1 MTTATM
7 PNIDLTP
14 HNWSVVKHILL
25 MYVPGYDVWAF
36 GSRATWTAKAYS
48 DLDLAVITDTRF
60 SLADLAHLQAAFE
73 ESDLS
78 IKVDVVDWSATSDAF
93 REIIRKTAVVVQKT
107 QNMGNANKPSNMKM
121 TDCGAF
127 AADYAVERLA
137 SLCVPYGGVQTGP
150 FGSQL
155 HQEDYVVVG
164 TPIITVEHL
173 GNNRINHQD
182 LPRISDKDRDRLSK
196 YHLRAGDI
204 VFSRVGSVDR
214 RALVRGEEDG
224 WLFSG
229 RCLRVRPDN
238 AKISSEY
245 LSYFFGHPAF
255 KEHIRSIAVGATMPS
270 LNTQLLSGIFVPY
283 PKDLREQRAIAH
295 ILGALDDKIEL
306 NRRTNETLEA
316 MARDIFKDWF
326 VDFGPTRAKMEGREP
341 YLAAD
346 LWALFPDR
354 LDGEGKPEG
363 WETTPIAELIEI
375 IGGGTPKT
383 SVAEY
388 WNGDIPW
395 FSVVDAPSPSDVFV
409 IDTEKHITESGLN
422 SSSTRL
428 LPVGATIVTARGT
441 VGKLACV
448 AGTMTMNQSC
458 YAIVG
463 RPPFGPYFTYFG
475 LKGAIQDLQAN
486 THGSV
491 FDTITRATFSAVGG
505 IRPNDKV
512 AQAFDDTVNPLMA
525 GILSNLREN
534 KTFTQ
539 TRDLLLPKLLS
550 GEIRV
555 KDAEKLVDG
564 AL

>member
-25 MYVPGYDVWAF
+25 MYVPNYDVWAF

-48 DLDLAVITDTRF
+48 DLDLAVITDIRF
-60 SLADLAHLQAAFE
+60 SLANMAHLQAAFE

-93 REIIRKTAVVVQKT
+93 REIIRKTAVVVQKA
-107 QNMGNANKPSNMKM
+107 QKKGDGVKPSNMKM
-121 TDCGAF
+121 TDYGAF

-137 SLCVPYGGVQTGP
+137 SLCVPDGGVQTGP

-155 HQEDYVVVG
+155 HQEDYVVAG

-283 PKDLREQRAIAH
+283 PKDLKEQRAIAH
-295 ILGALDDKIEL
+295 ILGTLDDKIEL
-306 NRRTNETLEA
+306 NRRMNETLEA
-316 MARDIFKDWF
+316 LARALFKSWF
-326 VDFGPTRAKMEGREP
+326 VDFEPVRAKVEGRETGLP
-341 YLAAD
+341 KEISD
-346 LWALFPDR
+346 LFPDSFDDSE
-354 LDGEGKPEG
+354 LGEVPKG
-363 WETTPIAELIEI
+363 W
-375 IGGGTPKT
+375 
-383 SVAEY
+383 
-388 WNGDIPW
+388 
-395 FSVVDAPSPSDVFV
+395 
-409 IDTEKHITESGLN
+409 
-422 SSSTRL
+422 R
-428 LPVGATIVTARGT
+428 
-441 VGKLACV
+441 VGKLGEV
-448 AGTMTMNQSC
+448 
-458 YAIVG
+458 
-463 RPPFGPYFTYFG
+463 
-475 LKGAIQDLQAN
+475 IQVYD
-486 THGSV
+486 SKRV
-491 FDTITRATFSAVGG
+491 
-505 IRPNDKV
+505 
-512 AQAFDDTVNPLMA
+512 PLS
-525 GILSNLREN
+525 GKEREN
-534 KTFTQ
+534 RKGVFPYCGAASVMDYIDAYLFDGVYLLMGEDRSVINTDGTPVLQYVWDKFWVNNHAHVIQGKNRICTEHVMLHMQ
-539 TRDLLLPKLLS
+539 NCNITPFITGAVQLKLNQGNMNRIDFIFPTDEVSLAFSQRVSSIYAKFRLNTEESRTLATLRDTLLPKLLS

-555 KDAEKLVDG
+555 KDAEKIVG
-564 AL
+564 GHYE

>member
-7 PNIDLTP
+7 PNIDITP
-14 HNWSVVKHILL
+14 HDWSVVKHILL
-25 MYVPGYDVWAF
+25 MYVPYYDVWAF

-48 DLDLAVITDTRF
+48 DLDLAVITDVRF
-60 SLADLAHLQAAFE
+60 SLANVAHLQVAFE

-93 REIIRKTAVVVQKT
+93 RKIISKTAVVVHKAQKK
-107 QNMGNANKPSNMKM
+107 GDGVRPSNMMM
-121 TDCGAF
+121 TDYGAF

-137 SLCVPYGGVQTGP
+137 SLCVPDGGVQTGP

-173 GNNRINHQD
+173 GNNIINHQD

-238 AKISSEY
+238 AIISSEY

-283 PKDLREQRAIAH
+283 PKDLKEQRAIAH
-295 ILGALDDKIEL
+295 ILGTLDDKIEL

-326 VDFGPTRAKMEGREP
+326 VNFGPTRAKMEGHEP
-341 YLAAD
+341 YLTPD
-346 LWALFPDR
+346 LWALFPERID
-354 LDGEGKPEG
+354 DEGKPEG
-363 WETTPIAELIEI
+363 WEEKRVEDILELAYGKALKASERINGNVPVYGSGGITGYHNVALVSGPSI
-375 IGGGTPKT
+375 I
-383 SVAEY
+383 
-388 WNGDIPW
+388 
-395 FSVVDAPSPSDVFV
+395 
-409 IDTEKHITESGLN
+409 
-422 SSSTRL
+422 
-428 LPVGATIVTARGT
+428 VGRKGT
-441 VGKLACV
+441 VGSLFWEDKPFFPIDTVFYVKPEAPLTYCFYLLQSLGLEA
-448 AGTMTMNQSC
+448 MNTD
-458 YAIVG
+458 AAV
-463 RPPFGPYFTYFG
+463 PG
-475 LKGAIQDLQAN
+475 LNRNNVYRLKMW
-486 THGSV
+486 THV
-491 FDTITRATFSAVGG
+491 EVW
-505 IRPNDKV
+505 
-512 AQAFDDTVNPLMA
+512 QAFDV
-525 GILSNLREN
+525 IVSRLRLAIRANNEESQ
-534 KTFTQ
+534 TLAQ